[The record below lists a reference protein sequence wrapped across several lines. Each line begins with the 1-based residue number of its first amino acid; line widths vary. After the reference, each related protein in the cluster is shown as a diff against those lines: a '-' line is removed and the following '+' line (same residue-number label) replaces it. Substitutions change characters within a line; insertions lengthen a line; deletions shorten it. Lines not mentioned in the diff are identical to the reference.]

1 MAGMSRRLVF
11 VLIGLGLA
19 LVLVLAGVAASWGSL
34 GAGLSF
40 HGWLAYALGGFVT
53 LGLSVGLFLLSF
65 HSARS
70 GADEAAAE
78 AGEDKSAPR
87 D

>member
-1 MAGMSRRLVF
+1 MSRRLI
-11 VLIGLGLA
+11 LSLTGLGLA
-19 LVLVLAGVAASWGSL
+19 LALFLAGVAATWGFNAGYVSL
-34 GAGLSF
+34 
-40 HGWLAYALGGFVT
+40 HGMIAYALGGLLT

-70 GADEAAAE
+70 GADEAAA
-78 AGEDKSAPR
+78 AAEDEFRR